1 MPTIDLDAIRKAFD
15 NADYRLDSSDP
26 WEPNEVQPL
35 YAAGIALVAHI
46 LKLEVIVRCGRDY
59 VDAVR
64 ERAPMTWK
72 SLLFDEFAAAVD
84 SLTPA
89 TATEGGEA
97 S

>member
-1 MPTIDLDAIRKAFD
+1 MPIDLDAIETVFD

-35 YAAGIALVAHI
+35 YAAGIALVARVRE
-46 LKLEVIVRCGRDY
+46 LEVIALAGREY
-59 VDAVR
+59 IDAVR
-64 ERAPMTWK
+64 ERAPMTIK

-84 SLTPA
+84 AYVPVS
-89 TATEGGEA
+89 TEGGEA